1 MEAGGREAATLTL
14 NSSLSPAS
22 ATSAPTRHV
31 MSGAGRA
38 PATAHRSTASAPS
51 ETTTAAQLSAATVA
65 PATAQL
71 RLTCVGAVT
80 RSSCRAAWR
89 GRPRSVLAA
98 SQVTTLSARARD
110 TEARRRLLVVTP
122 ASSLDTLHS
131 VDKSGNIANICK
143 YYSCCVIILV
153 NVGQSFK

>member
-1 MEAGGREAATLTL
+1 MEAGGCEAATLTL
-14 NSSLSPAS
+14 NSSLSPAP

-51 ETTTAAQLSAATVA
+51 ETTTAAQLSAAT
-65 PATAQL
+65 AQL
-71 RLTCVGAVT
+71 RLRCVGAVR

-89 GRPRSVLAA
+89 GRPSSVLAA
-98 SQVTTLSARARD
+98 SQVTTLSARARG

-122 ASSLDTLHS
+122 ASSLDTL
-131 VDKSGNIANICK
+131 
-143 YYSCCVIILV
+143 
-153 NVGQSFK
+153 